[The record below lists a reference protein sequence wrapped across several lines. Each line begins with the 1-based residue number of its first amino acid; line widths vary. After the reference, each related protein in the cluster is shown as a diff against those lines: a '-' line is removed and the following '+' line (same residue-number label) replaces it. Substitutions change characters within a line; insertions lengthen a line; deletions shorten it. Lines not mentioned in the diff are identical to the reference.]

1 MTDLDTLREKLEKIR
16 RHPHIAGLMM
26 VEVCNALPALLDELE
41 KLRVEREELRK
52 GVNWALENLGAGIE
66 WGGPFDDEHQ
76 QGVYHCTHCDA
87 QRKPN
92 SDGKEERVGGCRLAE
107 LERLAAGEQRP

>member
-41 KLRVEREELRK
+41 KLRIEREELRRT
-52 GVNWALENLGAGIE
+52 LEKLVDACLLADAHEELSGYVDGSLL
-66 WGGPFDDEHQ
+66 DE
-76 QGVYHCTHCDA
+76 A
-87 QRKPN
+87 R
-92 SDGKEERVGGCRLAE
+92 
-107 LERLAAGEQRP
+107 ERLAAGEQQP